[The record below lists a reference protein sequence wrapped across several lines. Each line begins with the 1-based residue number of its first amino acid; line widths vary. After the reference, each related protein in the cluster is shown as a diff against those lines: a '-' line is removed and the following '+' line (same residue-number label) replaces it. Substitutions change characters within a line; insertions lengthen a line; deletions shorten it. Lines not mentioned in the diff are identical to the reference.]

1 MLKWVSC
8 QFPWCPFCGVFSLQS
23 VFSVDG
29 PIWGP
34 VEVVSAFWLQLLST
48 RGCPASCFG
57 GDETPASSSGFS
69 VVSSPSEHG
78 SHSSCS
84 SLSVEPCTAI
94 WGTSVNLLTTGTSSS
109 TSSLVWGRVTIQA
122 VLCCCGCCDCVWAP
136 GAVVVTVTVVLVF
149 SSGSSKLTSCT
160 ASCFLK
166 ESRLSD
172 RLSFLIT
179 TSCSD
184 RSIPES
190 LILWLLMY
198 PPSLLWSVPM

>member
-8 QFPWCPFCGVFSLQS
+8 HFLWCPFCEVSSLHS
-23 VFSVDG
+23 LHT
-29 PIWGP
+29 GP
-34 VEVVSAFWLQLLST
+34 VEVVSGVWLQLLSA
-48 RGCPASCFG
+48 RACPACCC
-57 GDETPASSSGFS
+57 GDEETTTTSSSGFS

-84 SLSVEPCTAI
+84 SLSVDPCTAI
-94 WGTSVNLLTTGTSSS
+94 WGTRVNLLITGTSSS

-122 VLCCCGCCDCVWAP
+122 VLCCCVCVWAP

-184 RSIPES
+184 FSIPES
-190 LILWLLMY
+190 LILWLQMY
-198 PPSLLWSVPM
+198 PPSLLWSAPM

>member
-8 QFPWCPFCGVFSLQS
+8 HFLWCPFCEVSSLHS
-23 VFSVDG
+23 VFSDDG
-29 PIWGP
+29 PLWGP
-34 VEVVSAFWLQLLST
+34 AEVVSAAWLQLLSA
-48 RGCPASCFG
+48 RVCPACCS
-57 GDETPASSSGFS
+57 GDEETSTSSSGFS

-94 WGTSVNLLTTGTSSS
+94 WGTRVNLLITGTSSS
-109 TSSLVWGRVTIQA
+109 TSSLVWGCVTIQS
-122 VLCCCGCCDCVWAP
+122 VLCCCGCCACVWAP
-136 GAVVVTVTVVLVF
+136 GAVVATVTVVLVF

-184 RSIPES
+184 LSIPES
-190 LILWLLMY
+190 LILWLPMY